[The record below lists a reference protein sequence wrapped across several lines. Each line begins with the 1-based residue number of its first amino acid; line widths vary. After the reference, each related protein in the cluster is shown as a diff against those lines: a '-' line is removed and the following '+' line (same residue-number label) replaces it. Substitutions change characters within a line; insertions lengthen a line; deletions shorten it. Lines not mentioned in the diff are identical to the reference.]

1 MKITR
6 PFKSILDELQHKIF
20 MDLDKAGNYSRVDEG
35 TARSIVEKHIQHT
48 KTKYDFFVSAKDE
61 Q

>member
-1 MKITR
+1 MKI
-6 PFKSILDELQHKIF
+6 PEFFKILDELQHKIF

-48 KTKYDFFVSAKDE
+48 KSKYDFVAFSKDE
-61 Q
+61 E

>member
-1 MKITR
+1 MKISQL
-6 PFKSILDELQHKIF
+6 FKILDDLQNNIF
-20 MDLDKAGNYSRVDEG
+20 KDLDKAGNHRRVDEG

-48 KTKYDFFVSAKDE
+48 KAKYDFLVFTKDE